1 MNGSISLLAMNDGQ
15 IRLAIILGYL
25 GLLLLLG
32 FFASRFFRGTK
43 QDYLLASHTIGPV
56 LLLLSMFCLLY
67 TSDAADE

>member
-43 QDYLLASHTIGPV
+43 QDYLLA
-56 LLLLSMFCLLY
+56 CLLY
-67 TSDAADE
+67 TSPSPRDRG